1 MSTNI
6 QPTNLKLNQ
15 LKESLKAKGVYAFLH
30 ILILVLSVFLVVRIS
45 IDTFHNEAF
54 YLEHK
59 FLKFQFWI
67 CIVFL
72 FDFFIEF
79 FLAENKWKYIRNR
92 FIFFLVSIPYNSI
105 ISFYGWTFSPQVTY
119 ALHYI
124 PLIRGGYA
132 MSIVVSWFTY
142 NRATGLFISYL
153 ATLIFTIYFASL
165 AFYVFEHHV
174 NPLVTDY
181 QDALWWAC
189 MDATTVGS
197 NIVAVTPVGRI
208 LSVLL
213 AALGMMMFPI
223 FTVYV
228 TNLLTRTK
236 QQGES
241 FDGPVFYNTPGPD
254 TTGSDTTG
262 SSSASNDNPEA
273 DTGSSNPD
281 NVAAAATPQ
290 PAT

>member
-1 MSTNI
+1 MK
-6 QPTNLKLNQ
+6 PTPVPLHKI
-15 LKESLKAKGVYAFLH
+15 KESLKDKGVYAFLH
-30 ILILVLSVFLVVRIS
+30 ILILILSVFLVVRIS

-54 YLEHK
+54 YLEPR
-59 FLKFQFWI
+59 FIKFQFWI

-72 FDFFIEF
+72 FDFFVEF
-79 FLAENKWKYIRNR
+79 FLAKDKWIYIRNR

-105 ISFYGWTFSPQVTY
+105 ISFYGWTFTPQVTY

-174 NPLVTDY
+174 NPLVKNY

-241 FDGPVFYNTPGPD
+241 IDGPVFYNTPD
-254 TTGSDTTG
+254 VSDNDKDSTDGSEQGNHTALDYTQSTLPNAPTPNQ
-262 SSSASNDNPEA
+262 S
-273 DTGSSNPD
+273 
-281 NVAAAATPQ
+281 PQ

>member
-1 MSTNI
+1 MNPAVKI
-6 QPTNLKLNQ
+6 QHI
-15 LKESLKAKGVYAFLH
+15 KESLKDKWVYASLH
-30 ILILVLSVFLVVRIS
+30 ILILILSVFLVVRIS
-45 IDTFHNEAF
+45 LDTFHNEAF

-59 FLKFQFWI
+59 FLRFQFWI

-72 FDFFIEF
+72 LDFFIEF
-79 FLAENKWKYIRNR
+79 FLADNKWKYIRNR

-105 ISFYGWTFSPQVTY
+105 IAFYGWTFSPQVTY
-119 ALHYI
+119 AIHYI
-124 PLIRGGYA
+124 PLVRGGYA

-153 ATLIFTIYFASL
+153 ATLLFTVYFASL

-174 NPLVTDY
+174 NPLVKDY

-197 NIVAVTPVGRI
+197 NIEAVTPVGRI

-241 FDGPVFYNTPGPD
+241 IDGPVYY
-254 TTGSDTTG
+254 G
-262 SSSASNDNPEA
+262 SSTGNSNANTGNPNSAGNDNNTSIDPSPPS
-273 DTGSSNPD
+273 GSGQI
-281 NVAAAATPQ
+281 PQ
-290 PAT
+290 QAPAS